1 MHLLGLTA
9 GSDLIESRAN
19 IKTWLN
25 RVNNKKSACGQDVK
39 AASFLPSAADM
50 KAKKLPPI
58 IKIEDF

>member
-9 GSDLIESRAN
+9 GADLINERSN
-19 IKTWLN
+19 IKSWLDKIKS
-25 RVNNKKSACGQDVK
+25 KKSACGQDVV
-39 AASFLPSAADM
+39 AASFLPSADDI